1 MNFRIVV
8 EETYGKGAVDA
19 VGDPLGAFNAMRAGD
34 DNYKPLAILIEDE
47 GSGARQGGLWGESYY
62 DWLLVKLFFI
72 PEIWRG
78 HGLGQRILGQAEE
91 IARTRGCTG
100 VWLDTFEFQARGF
113 YERLGYVVFGTI
125 EDYPKRYSRFFL
137 KKRLTEG
144 P

>member
-62 DWLLVKLFFI
+62 DWLFVKLFFI